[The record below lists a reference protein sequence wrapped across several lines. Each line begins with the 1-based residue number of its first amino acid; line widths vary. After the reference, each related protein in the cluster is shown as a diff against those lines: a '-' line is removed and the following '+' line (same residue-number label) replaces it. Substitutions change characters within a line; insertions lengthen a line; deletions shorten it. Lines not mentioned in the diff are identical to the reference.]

1 MELLDNNQAIEG
13 NFVNTNHDVI
23 SVGRLRALKKR
34 GTELNQLGHAG
45 QISNEIIRLKSAR
58 VPGTIRLMKRMNNN
72 QVLDRIFIN
81 PNHYVF
87 YNARLKALK
96 KRGKEMEDRI
106 PGKIRLLKRRK

>member
-1 MELLDNNQAIEG
+1 MEDIFELLNNNQAIDG
-13 NFVNTNHDVI
+13 KFINTNHDLF
-23 SVGRLRALKKR
+23 SDGRLRALKKR

-96 KRGKEMEDRI
+96 KRGKEMEDR
-106 PGKIRLLKRRK
+106 KRRK